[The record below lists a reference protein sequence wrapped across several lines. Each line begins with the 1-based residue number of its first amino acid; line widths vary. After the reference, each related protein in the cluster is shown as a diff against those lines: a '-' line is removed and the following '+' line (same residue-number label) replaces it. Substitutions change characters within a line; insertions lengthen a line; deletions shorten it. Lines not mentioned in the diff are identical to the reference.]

1 MITFE
6 KKNKYGDFEDLMGMT
21 IETGDKWLDKKLNSN
36 LCYGGLLGG
45 GGGGGGQQDVPPT
58 LRPYVTDVLNRA
70 KGLYGSNVGY
80 VPYQG
85 ERIVGFSPQEQAA
98 MGGIQS
104 LVGRG
109 LTQSPYLT
117 DASSYYGPAYDLL
130 SSGALTQQQASGLLG
145 QIDPTL
151 RTAGSEFDL
160 ASASLAGVPAALS
173 EQQQRI
179 LSAEQTLGRVDP
191 ELEAQRQ
198 ELAASRQTLGRATGQ
213 LGRQASGIAGA
224 QQTLAGVSP
233 ELAEYRARLSRAEE
247 ALGATAPTLGQFE
260 RQLRQ
265 AEQTYGGAQERLGR
279 AEQQL
284 GRAEQAA
291 RAGAGGVG
299 IGGLDVARY
308 MDPYQQQVIDIEKRQ
323 ARQDA
328 AQTAQAIGAKA
339 AGMGG
344 FGGSRQAI
352 LEAQQASDLGS
363 RLSDIQTRGSQAAY
377 DRALQ
382 TAAQQQQLQY
392 GEDVARLQR
401 QSGLGQALASLAS
414 SQAGIGQQQAGIGQQ
429 QAGLGISG
437 YGGLAQAGRDYAS
450 QIAGLGG
457 QYGQIG
463 QQIGSLAG
471 QQGQLAGQFGNVASG
486 LGSVA
491 GQQQGIAS
499 QFSGIGQQI
508 GGLSDRQLG
517 IGSSFGQIG
526 SQLGALSGQ
535 RAALGQGRMGLG
547 GAYGTGAGAF
557 GQQAGGLSALGSAF
571 ANLGQ
576 GALGQGYREMGYL
589 SGVGEQDRAL
599 QQQRADLA
607 YGQFREERDFPSEQL
622 QRYSSLIQGFPMQGF
637 QMPVPQPSGFQ
648 QAAGG
653 IAAIGGLGRGLGFFN
668 KGGDI
673 GKGGLAGIVNKQEG
687 GPIRTSSTPISNLR
701 NILSSYKTRFANTDL
716 KELEDLVDKNTPGA
730 SRSLK
735 EYQRMLDIEKE
746 ISLKEE
752 AIKKTTEAGI
762 SRKDYNAMNYDNGLR
777 GISDAGFDAA
787 SGLES
792 EIEKGT
798 LTSAQAQAV
807 NLGAITP
814 AQAQTAAG
822 VTPTSMGSA
831 GAAGVSP
838 IGANVVKT
846 AEDVTGL
853 QAILDKAF
861 AFDKAAEEK
870 AIKQQ
875 QGFDVAALGLQLMS
889 TPLNQIDPALIRNL
903 GVTNKELAGLDEK
916 GAKKLLQKKLT
927 ELEIKKAEKELG
939 SVDLVPLFPGI
950 DDYVENLAQT
960 KELGQIAGVKR
971 NELINAAQSAASI
984 RASQGGHDPD
994 SAMAER
1000 YLREELDKQADIFK
1014 NLVRSGTGDN
1024 AGRPAAGDVAPTLS
1038 QLSLRDS

>member
-36 LCYGGLLGG
+36 LCYGSILGG

-130 SSGALTQQQASGLLG
+130 SSGAFTQQQASGLLG

-151 RTAGSEFDL
+151 RTSGSEFDL

-198 ELAASRQTLGRATGQ
+198 ELAASRQTLGRATGE

-486 LGSVA
+486 LGSIA

-499 QFSGIGQQI
+499 QFGSIGQQI

-589 SGVGEQDRAL
+589 SGVGEQDRTL

-648 QAAGG
+648 QAASGV
-653 IAAIGGLGRGLGFFN
+653 AAIGGLGRGLGFFN

-673 GKGGLAGIVNKQEG
+673 GKGKKYLQEGGLAG
-687 GPIRTSSTPISNLR
+687 
-701 NILSSYKTRFANTDL
+701 LSGYGIDEIKKYLMETRLT
-716 KELEDLVDKNTPGA
+716 KEEELEKLAEQKRQAEAAAFLQASQGFASADPRFGVAGVLAQGAAAAAPGLSELSNIRQA
-730 SRSLK
+730 EKGIGRSIRK
-735 EYQRMLDIEKE
+735 ADIEDVLTIKQ
-746 ISLKEE
+746 LEE
-752 AIKKTTEAGI
+752 
-762 SRKDYNAMNYDNGLR
+762 
-777 GISDAGFDAA
+777 
-787 SGLES
+787 LES
-792 EIEKGT
+792 ERQKNLAAAVADLAPETEKGSDIDSIFDLIDRKT
-798 LTSAQAQAV
+798 GFTVDKETNTVLLNGQ
-807 NLGAITP
+807 
-814 AQAQTAAG
+814 G
-822 VTPTSMGSA
+822 VTSDVQDEVFNFTNEAIRVGSEFRATHPKTWITKTSDWIA
-831 GAAGVSP
+831 KNKP
-838 IGANVVKT
+838 K
-846 AEDVTGL
+846 
-853 QAILDKAF
+853 F
-861 AFDKAAEEK
+861 PEE
-870 AIKQQ
+870 
-875 QGFDVAALGLQLMS
+875 
-889 TPLNQIDPALIRNL
+889 
-903 GVTNKELAGLDEK
+903 
-916 GAKKLLQKKLT
+916 
-927 ELEIKKAEKELG
+927 
-939 SVDLVPLFPGI
+939 
-950 DDYVENLAQT
+950 
-960 KELGQIAGVKR
+960 
-971 NELINAAQSAASI
+971 
-984 RASQGGHDPD
+984 
-994 SAMAER
+994 
-1000 YLREELDKQADIFK
+1000 
-1014 NLVRSGTGDN
+1014 
-1024 AGRPAAGDVAPTLS
+1024 
-1038 QLSLRDS
+1038 